1 MQWHLRLVVVVDN
14 VQVVGSTNGG
24 DAGAAAQTLILSL
37 DILLSC
43 IALNRP
49 PTLGCSDCLV
59 TVGELLPLFWS
70 VAGTQVA
77 CRSLAEQGGLKVST
91 YIGGSPRRGRR
102 QLAAA
107 ETDKMLGGALL
118 WCPLISLAAC
128 GRRNVPF

>member
-1 MQWHLRLVVVVDN
+1 MQWHLRLVGV
-14 VQVVGSTNGG
+14 SWTYRSSNGG

-37 DILLSC
+37 DILVSC

-77 CRSLAEQGGLKVST
+77 CRSLAGQGEKLVGGSLKVSLRWVT
-91 YIGGSPRRGRR
+91 EGE
-102 QLAAA
+102 ATAA
-107 ETDKMLGGALL
+107 ESDKM
-118 WCPLISLAAC
+118 
-128 GRRNVPF
+128 

>member
-1 MQWHLRLVVVVDN
+1 MQAARDDMFAMRWNFYAVAFAVGLCVVDN
-14 VQVVGSTNGG
+14 VQVCRSSNGG

-37 DILLSC
+37 DILVSC

-77 CRSLAEQGGLKVST
+77 CRSLAEQGG
-91 YIGGSPRRGRR
+91 
-102 QLAAA
+102 
-107 ETDKMLGGALL
+107 
-118 WCPLISLAAC
+118 
-128 GRRNVPF
+128 